1 MLTKGV
7 RGRTRDLGI
16 IYTHMRT
23 HTHKYISSVSL
34 DNSDW
39 HTRAAVRGLL
49 PQTVQCVKRGFGT
62 RGSPLERQ
70 LLAGYFE
77 TLSWPHVGPNAD
89 SRVVAGWPAVQSGR
103 GQWTPGLQ
111 RCSVAQ
117 SCPTLCNSMECSM
130 PGFSVLR
137 HLQKLAQLMSIE
149 SVIQSNHLIL
159 CRPLLLLP

>member
-1 MLTKGV
+1 
-7 RGRTRDLGI
+7 
-16 IYTHMRT
+16 MRT

-89 SRVVAGWPAVQSGR
+89 SRVVAGGLPYSQADGNGHPVYNAVQSLSPVR
-103 GQWTPGLQ
+103 LCDLMDCSTPGCL
-111 RCSVAQ
+111 
-117 SCPTLCNSMECSM
+117 
-130 PGFSVLR
+130 
-137 HLQKLAQLMSIE
+137 SITI
-149 SVIQSNHLIL
+149 S
-159 CRPLLLLP
+159 